1 MCGGRDL
8 ELVLQ
13 LTPTPVGGAYV
24 PQEYLGQV
32 QPVYPL
38 ELYLCHDCGYAGILD
53 VVSQQVLW
61 DDSIE
66 VTSMSMGVV
75 KDLGELA
82 EAMVAR
88 KSPPKDSLA
97 VDIGSND
104 GSLLK
109 FFKQHGMRVLGVEPA
124 HFVADIA
131 NAAGI
136 PTLNS
141 YFSTDVAESIKDEW
155 GPAKF
160 ISANR
165 VFANIDGLTDVL
177 QGIRRLLDSDGI
189 FTFETGYLLDILRD
203 ELFETIYHEHLGYD
217 SVKPLQA
224 FFQRNGMELFD
235 IERIPIKGGSLRG
248 YVQLAGAPE
257 PVSQTVASMIA
268 VEDSLGLDSAAPF
281 AEMSAKLDSA
291 KSEVTKLV
299 RGLKAKGK
307 DIVGYGAAVPS
318 TTLIYHFGLGDAL
331 SLLVDDDPKYHNLYS
346 PGFHIPVSSPQAI
359 YERNPDYVLIVAW
372 RYAETIMKKHQSYI
386 DQGGHFIIPMPNVQ
400 VI

>member
-1 MCGGRDL
+1 L
-8 ELVLQ
+8 ELVLR

-24 PQEYLGQV
+24 PKEHLKEV

-38 ELYLCHDCGYAGILD
+38 DLYLCHGCGYAGILD
-53 VVSQQVLW
+53 VVSQEVLW

-75 KDLGELA
+75 KDLGEQA

-88 KSPPKDSLA
+88 KAPPKGSLA

-109 FFKQHGMRVLGVEPA
+109 FFKQHGLRVLGVEPA
-124 HFVADIA
+124 RYVADIA
-131 NAAGI
+131 TAAGI
-136 PTLNS
+136 PTLQN
-141 YFSTDVAESIKDEW
+141 YFSRDLAKTIKAEW

-160 ISANR
+160 VSANR
-165 VFANIDGLTDVL
+165 VFANIDNLTDVL
-177 QGIRRLLDSDGI
+177 QGIRHLLDSDGI
-189 FTFETGYLLDILRD
+189 FVFETGYLLDILRD

-224 FFQRNGMELFD
+224 FFHRNDMELID
-235 IERIPIKGGSLRG
+235 VEHIPLKGGSLRG
-248 YVQLAGAPE
+248 TVQLAGGPE
-257 PVSQTVASMIA
+257 PVSESVASLISR
-268 VEDSLGLDSAAPF
+268 EESLGLDTAGPF
-281 AEMSAKLDSA
+281 AAFSAKLDSA
-291 KSEVTKLV
+291 KKQLTKLV
-299 RGLKAKGK
+299 GGLKASGK
-307 DIVGYGAAVPS
+307 DIIGYGAAVPS
-318 TTLIYHFGLGDAL
+318 TTLIYHFDLGDSL
-331 SLLVDDDPKYHNLYS
+331 SLLVDDDPKYHNLFS

-372 RYAETIMKKHQSYI
+372 RYAEPIMKKHQAYI
-386 DQGGHFIIPMPNVQ
+386 DQGGHFILPMPNVQ